1 MTFPVWSKALCAV
14 RALALL
20 PIFLLLPFF
29 CPTIAFAQADSG
41 SADGS
46 LEAIRKQMEQGQG
59 LFLAKNYE
67 EAAATFEKG
76 YENYPY
82 SAFLFNAGV
91 CYQKL
96 GNADAALAAFRKY
109 LQKDPT
115 APDAKAV
122 RERIAKIEEA
132 KKAAKD
138 EGTEGEPSPVQMPDS
153 SEQGMKSLVIIETE
167 PAGAPVRV
175 FQRTKDHAP
184 EFVSGAKNTLWELVV
199 ERAAPLNLTLDV
211 GRYHIVIDE
220 FQDYNSAE
228 TNLDVSPG
236 HVHHFKANLSQGE
249 FTGFLEV
256 TSNVVGA
263 KLYLDDKGDKTAVW
277 GQAPHGALISPG
289 EHTLRVE
296 APGYEPV
303 EMKVEVATGDKK
315 VIEVL
320 LARVGFG
327 VLRLDADVGE
337 VTLSIDGTPHGAW
350 RQGQTALEAE
360 LSAGP
365 HEILVSAKGYK
376 DLRKTVNIPKG
387 QILPMRARMVE
398 KFPRGAAWTQAILA
412 AGFVGASVYF
422 GVESNR
428 LNRELV
434 AEREAGYLHDKD
446 PRIKQGF
453 WYSVG
458 ADAGF
463 SVGGIL
469 AILATYNFIRDPYPD
484 PKLQLGKKREFKR
497 DRTGPA
503 ATPAPAASNGFDNWG
518 LEFATPQDVRRLSPG
533 GVQ

>member
-1 MTFPVWSKALCAV
+1 
-14 RALALL
+14 LALL
-20 PIFLLLPFF
+20 PIFLLLPLFS
-29 CPTIAFAQADSG
+29 PTVASAQTDSR

-46 LEAIRKQMEQGQG
+46 LEAIRKQMEKGQG
-59 LFLAKNYE
+59 LFLAKNYQ
-67 EAAATFEKG
+67 EAAATFEEG
-76 YENYPY
+76 YKSYPY

-96 GNADAALAAFRKY
+96 GNADAALSSFRSY

-115 APDAKAV
+115 APDAAAV

-138 EGTEGEPSPVQMPDS
+138 DAADGEPAPVEMPDS
-153 SEQGMKSLVIIETE
+153 SDQGMKSLVVIETE
-167 PAGAPVRV
+167 PPGAPVRV
-175 FQRTKDHAP
+175 YRRTEDYAP
-184 EFVSGAKNTLWELVV
+184 EFVPGAKNSLWVV
-199 ERAAPLNLTLDV
+199 VAQRPAPLNLTLDV

-220 FQDYNSAE
+220 FQEYNSAE

-263 KLYLDDKGDKTAVW
+263 KLFLDDTGDKTAVW

-296 APGYEPV
+296 APGYEPT

-315 VIEVL
+315 IVEVL
-320 LARVGFG
+320 LTRVGFG
-327 VLRLDADVGE
+327 VLRLDADVAE
-337 VTLSIDGTPHGAW
+337 ITLSIDGRPFGAW
-350 RQGQTALEAE
+350 RQGESALEAE
-360 LSAGP
+360 LTAGP
-365 HEILVSAKGYK
+365 HEVLVSAKGYK
-376 DLRKTVNIPKG
+376 DLRKTVNVPKG
-387 QILPMRARMVE
+387 QILPMRARMIE
-398 KFPRGAAWTQAILA
+398 KFPRGAAWTQAILS
-412 AGFVGASVYF
+412 AGFIGASVYF

-428 LNRELV
+428 LNRELI

-453 WYSVG
+453 WYSIG

-469 AILATYNFIRDPYPD
+469 ALLATYNFIRDPYPD
-484 PKLQLGKKREFKR
+484 PKLQLGKTREFKR
-497 DRTGPA
+497 YRTGP
-503 ATPAPAASNGFDNWG
+503 
-518 LEFATPQDVRRLSPG
+518 
-533 GVQ
+533 